1 MRNSIT
7 QQSTTKCEREV
18 YNQISQNYEY
28 EGHTI
33 LELVVYT
40 DFTGMFNRQY
50 GIPVRLSIPVYSVYF
65 KKVHR
70 KVPKFSEGKELLINI
85 LADTCE
91 VEYTL
96 VPNTKGKSEL

>member
-1 MRNSIT
+1 MRKRSV
-7 QQSTTKCEREV
+7 QLDLTK
-18 YNQISQNYEY
+18 YEY